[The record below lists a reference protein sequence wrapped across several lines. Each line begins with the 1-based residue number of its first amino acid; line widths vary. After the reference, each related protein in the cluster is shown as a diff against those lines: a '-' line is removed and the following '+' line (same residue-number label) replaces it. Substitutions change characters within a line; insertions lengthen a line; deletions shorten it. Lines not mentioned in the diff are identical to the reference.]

1 MFKRYIEIP
10 NGPTTYNLVIYECND
25 CGEEISEKWPRMQ
38 YEEEDIHYCR
48 ECAFIRGLIDSKTYM
63 EWCGI
68 SNKNYHAGV
77 SPDGEAVIWAG
88 SKTPPWERTNREIRN
103 SQEYAD
109 WRTQVFERDNY
120 TCQHCKKVG
129 GKLNAHHIKEFSK
142 YPDKRFDVDNGLTL
156 CVECHKKVH
165 RKRE

>member
-10 NGPTTYNLVIYECND
+10 NGSLTYNLVIYECND
-25 CGEEISEKWPRMQ
+25 CGEEISEKWPRVQ

-88 SKTPPWERTNREIRN
+88 SKTPPWERTN
-103 SQEYAD
+103 
-109 WRTQVFERDNY
+109 
-120 TCQHCKKVG
+120 G
-129 GKLNAHHIKEFSK
+129 
-142 YPDKRFDVDNGLTL
+142 
-156 CVECHKKVH
+156 
-165 RKRE
+165 